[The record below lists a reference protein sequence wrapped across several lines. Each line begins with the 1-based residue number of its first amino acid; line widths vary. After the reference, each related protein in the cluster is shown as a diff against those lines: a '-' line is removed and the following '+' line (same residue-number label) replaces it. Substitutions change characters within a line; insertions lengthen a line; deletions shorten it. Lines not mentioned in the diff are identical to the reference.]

1 MSTVTAHPI
10 GGAFSSLVLLL
21 AKLLLSGLLLL
32 LAKLLSGLLLLAK
45 LLLLLAKLLLLLAKL
60 LFLTKVVLSH
70 HLHNMNREDS
80 MADVPA
86 YAVGIYNENANGIY
100 ERKSFFFLCF

>member
-1 MSTVTAHPI
+1 MVTAHPI

-21 AKLLLSGLLLL
+21 AKLLL
-32 LAKLLSGLLLLAK
+32 LLSGLLLLAK
-45 LLLLLAKLLLLLAKL
+45 LLSGLLLLAKL